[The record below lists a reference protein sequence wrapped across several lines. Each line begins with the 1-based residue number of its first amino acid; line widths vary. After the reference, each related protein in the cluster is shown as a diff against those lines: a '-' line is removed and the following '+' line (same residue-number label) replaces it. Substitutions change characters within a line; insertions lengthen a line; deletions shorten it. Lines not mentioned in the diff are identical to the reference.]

1 MMMTSPT
8 NRPRRVR
15 ASSLGLALALGF
27 FFSIVGC
34 EAESPPNRSIPA
46 PQLAPAEP
54 PPSAKRELVILISID
69 TLRAD
74 HLGLYGHHRFT
85 SPNLDL
91 FALEGTVFEDA
102 SSVAPWTLPAHAS
115 MLTGLYPL
123 GHAVVDVDTKLPEGV
138 PTIAKLL
145 GKNGWKTAAAVNS
158 MWLLKKTHEVTRDFH
173 HFLFVQDVA
182 TARLPTT
189 PITDQAITWI
199 RDSENSNLFLFM
211 HYYDVHSDYASL
223 PRFEN
228 LMVSPYEGEADGT
241 TWQLNIE
248 SMPEV
253 FIESCHTNFE
263 EEKCRFGAGEAAQ
276 SVDSSTR
283 KRRFEADD
291 IRYLEELY
299 DAGIRQIDTEL
310 GRFFEFLR
318 ADGLLDVARI
328 IITSDHGEEFSDHG
342 SFYHFATPYQE
353 VLHVPLILRGQG
365 IATGR
370 RIDAPV
376 SVVDIAPTI
385 LAWAGVSA
393 PSEMD
398 GVDLTPLLDQAHTEG
413 DAEALEEHLNSR
425 FQHGEATGNSQWE
438 SKLPGQVPLFTS
450 IRKGPFKLVH
460 QSLDDEIALYDL
472 STDPK
477 EKTDI
482 ALQNPE
488 ITQTLRAALA
498 RRKAAFEEDSGLD
511 NRIELEPEEVERLR
525 ALGYLIDE

>member
-1 MMMTSPT
+1 MSHSTDPQ
-8 NRPRRVR
+8 RPAIAR
-15 ASSLGLALALGF
+15 SLGLALAFGIFLSILG
-27 FFSIVGC
+27 C
-34 EAESPPNRSIPA
+34 QAESPTSSSSPGSEPVR
-46 PQLAPAEP
+46 AEP
-54 PPSAKRELVILISID
+54 LQKPKPELIILISID

-85 SPNLDL
+85 SPSLDL

-145 GKNGWKTAAAVNS
+145 GENGWKTAAAVNS
-158 MWLLKKTHEVTRDFH
+158 MWLLKKTHEVTRDFD

-189 PITDQAITWI
+189 AITDRAISWI
-199 RDSENSNLFLFM
+199 RDSKDSDLFLFL

-223 PRFEN
+223 PRFEK

-241 TWQLNIE
+241 TWQLNVE
-248 SMPEV
+248 SMPDA
-253 FIESCHTNFE
+253 FIEDCHTNFE
-263 EEKCRFGAGEAAQ
+263 EEKCRFGSGEAAQ

-283 KRRFEADD
+283 KNKFEADD
-291 IRYLEELY
+291 IRHLEELY

-310 GRFFEFLR
+310 DRLFKSLR
-318 ADGLLDVARI
+318 DHGLLDIARI

-342 SFYHFATPYQE
+342 SFYHFATAYQE

-365 IATGR
+365 IAAGR
-370 RIDAPV
+370 RIEAPV
-376 SVVDIAPTI
+376 SLVDIAPTI

-393 PSEMD
+393 PSEID
-398 GVDLTPLLDQAHTEG
+398 GVDLTPLLTQAHSENP
-413 DAEALEEHLNSR
+413 AEALQQHLKTR
-425 FQHGEATGNSQWE
+425 LQHGEATGNSQWE
-438 SKLPGQVPLFTS
+438 SKLPGQVPVFTS
-450 IRKGPFKLVH
+450 IRQGPFKLVH
-460 QSLDDEIALYDL
+460 QSLDEKVALYDL
-472 STDPK
+472 RTDPK

-482 ALQNPE
+482 ARQNPE
-488 ITQTLRAALA
+488 MTQTLRSAMAK
-498 RRKAAFEEDSGLD
+498 RKAEFADDPGPN
-511 NRIELEPEEVERLR
+511 NRIELDPEEVERLR

>member
-1 MMMTSPT
+1 MMIYSTDHL
-8 NRPRRVR
+8 RRAR
-15 ASSLGLALALGF
+15 ASGLGLALVLGLF
-27 FFSIVGC
+27 FCVVGC
-34 EAESPPNRSIPA
+34 EDEAPPNRSIATPQPA
-46 PQLAPAEP
+46 PPQPTPEP
-54 PPSAKRELVILISID
+54 KPELVILISID

-85 SPNLDL
+85 SPSLDL

-102 SSVAPWTLPAHAS
+102 SSVAPWTLPSHAS

-145 GKNGWKTAAAVNS
+145 GENGWKTAAAVNS
-158 MWLLKKTHEVTRDFH
+158 MWLLKKTHEVTRDFD

-189 PITDQAITWI
+189 AITDRAISWI
-199 RDSENSNLFLFM
+199 RDSKDSDLFLFL

-223 PRFEN
+223 PRFEK
-228 LMVSPYEGEADGT
+228 LMVSPYQGEADGT
-241 TWQLNIE
+241 TWQLNVE
-248 SMPEV
+248 SMPDA
-253 FIESCHTNFE
+253 FIEECHTNFE
-263 EEKCRFGAGEAAQ
+263 EEKCRFGSREAAQ

-283 KRRFEADD
+283 KNKFEADD
-291 IRYLEELY
+291 IRHLEELY

-310 GRFFEFLR
+310 DRLFKTLR
-318 ADGLLDVARI
+318 DHGLLDIARI

-353 VLHVPLILRGQG
+353 VLHVPLIFRGQG
-365 IATGR
+365 IAAGR
-370 RIDAPV
+370 RIEAPV
-376 SVVDIAPTI
+376 SLVDIAPTI

-398 GVDLTPLLDQAHTEG
+398 GLDLTPLLGQAHSENP
-413 DAEALEEHLNSR
+413 AQALQEHLNTR
-425 FQHGEATGNSQWE
+425 LQHGEATGNSQWE
-438 SKLPGQVPLFTS
+438 SKLPGRVPVFTS
-450 IRKGPFKLVH
+450 IRQGPFKLVH
-460 QSLDDEIALYDL
+460 QSLDEKVALYDL
-472 STDPK
+472 RTDPK

-482 ALQNPE
+482 ARQHPEVTQN
-488 ITQTLRAALA
+488 LRSAMAN
-498 RRKAAFEEDSGLD
+498 RKAEFAEGPGQN
-511 NRIELEPEEVERLR
+511 NRIELDPEEVERLR